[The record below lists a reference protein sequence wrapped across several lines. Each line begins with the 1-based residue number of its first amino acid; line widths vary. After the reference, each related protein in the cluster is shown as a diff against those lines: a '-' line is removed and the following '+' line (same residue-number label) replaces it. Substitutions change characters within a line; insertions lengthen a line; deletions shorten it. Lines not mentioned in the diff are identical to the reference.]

1 MATKK
6 IEDGIRA
13 YLDSLGARGKP
24 QVDREAMRALKA
36 QIRGET
42 DSLNKLKLLTQLER
56 EEAGRV
62 ADNSEAQAVFV
73 VGAKAW
79 ADEEGVTAGALQ
91 AFGVPDEVLKQAGF
105 EVTAGTQRAAAGRAQ
120 KGSSGTRAPALPLD
134 VVAEAARKLGSGW
147 KLADL
152 AVVLEREQM
161 TVRNYVNKLVEQ
173 GVVKDLGEDPKHDGR
188 GRAAKLYG
196 AS

>member
-73 VGAKAW
+73 VGAKA
-79 ADEEGVTAGALQ
+79 
-91 AFGVPDEVLKQAGF
+91 
-105 EVTAGTQRAAAGRAQ
+105 
-120 KGSSGTRAPALPLD
+120 
-134 VVAEAARKLGSGW
+134 
-147 KLADL
+147 
-152 AVVLEREQM
+152 
-161 TVRNYVNKLVEQ
+161 
-173 GVVKDLGEDPKHDGR
+173 
-188 GRAAKLYG
+188 
-196 AS
+196 